1 MDGVSKTPSVALDVH
16 KSVVKDIYFTCTK
29 TRKPTYLLTYLLM
42 PSEEQLGIETWFLTN
57 QHHFVP
63 RCAFSPTAAATV
75 MHIIVLRL
83 YPFYLILSS

>member
-42 PSEEQLGIETWFLTN
+42 PSEEQLGIET
-57 QHHFVP
+57 
-63 RCAFSPTAAATV
+63 
-75 MHIIVLRL
+75 
-83 YPFYLILSS
+83 